1 MKNISFK
8 KIAPYLTAIVLFV
21 VITFA
26 FFSPLLE
33 GKHIFQSD
41 IAQYQGMSKEID
53 NYRSATGQEPL
64 WTNSMF
70 GGMPAYQVSTLYH
83 GNLIGYL
90 DTILTLGLPHPANL
104 VFLYFLGFFFLLLVM
119 KVDPWL
125 SIAGAIAFAFSSFFI
140 IIIDVGHNSQAHAI
154 GYIAPVFAGFILT
167 FRKKYIL
174 GGLIS
179 AIFLS
184 LEFKANHPQ
193 ITYYLVMIAVLL
205 GISELIQ
212 AIRLKTF
219 KPYLLSVGIIF
230 IAAGF
235 ALATNITSLWATY
248 EYGNYTIRSKSE
260 LTTEKSNRTT
270 GLDKDYATQWSYG
283 VGETMTLLI
292 PNFYGGTDQIL
303 DMNSNT
309 AKSLLSNNV
318 PEENIRPFFEHSHM
332 PMYWGSQPFT
342 AGPVYIGAII
352 FFLFVLGLLI
362 VKGPLKWWLL
372 AATILSIFLSWG
384 HNFMAFTEFFFSYVP
399 GYNKFRSVTM
409 ILVIAEFAMPFL
421 GMLALK
427 EFFESKMDPKKLR
440 TQLFIAAGIT
450 AGIALIFA
458 LFPGMFL
465 DFARS
470 GDTAQVTQMGIPEKL
485 APGFVQGL
493 RDDRQSLLQM
503 DAWRTI
509 LFILLA
515 GVVMFAVMLKKLK
528 KQYAYLILSALILI
542 DMYPVAKRYLNSES
556 FRTRSEIATPYQPSA
571 ADEQILQDKSLDYRV
586 LNLTVNTFNDAST
599 SYFHKS
605 LGGYHGAKLRRY
617 QELIDSGINP
627 DIKKFA
633 GSMKTDSTSV
643 LNMLNTK
650 YLILPDNNRQP
661 AAFPNANALGNAW
674 FVTGFNLV
682 ENADAELSAIKN
694 FNPKET
700 AIINKK
706 YAEVVKGFT
715 SGRDTADAIRLESYV
730 PNDLIYSYKSRNDGL
745 AVFSEIYYAKGWN
758 AYVDGKL
765 TPHFQ
770 TDYVLRGMILP
781 AGAHKVEFKFEP
793 KVYRIG
799 EKISL
804 ISSILLILVVIG
816 LAVVEIRKS
825 VATGS

>member
-8 KIAPYLTAIVLFV
+8 KVAPYLAAILLFI

-33 GKHIFQSD
+33 GKRIFQSD
-41 IAQYQGMSKEID
+41 IMQFTGMSKEIVD
-53 NYRSATGQEPL
+53 YRTATGHEPL

-70 GGMPAYQVSTLYH
+70 GGMPAYQISTNYNS
-83 GNLIGYL
+83 NLVGYL
-90 DTILTLGLPHPANL
+90 DKIFTLGLPHPANL

-125 SIAGAIAFAFSSFFI
+125 SIAGAIAFAFSSFFM

-154 GYIAPVFAGFILT
+154 GYMAPVLAGFILT

-179 AIFLS
+179 AVFLS
-184 LEFKANHPQ
+184 LELKANHPQ
-193 ITYYLVMIAVLL
+193 ITYYLVMLAILL

-212 AIRLKTF
+212 AIRLKTY
-219 KPYLLSVGIIF
+219 KPYFISIGIIF
-230 IAAGF
+230 IAGGF

-248 EYGNYTIRSKSE
+248 EYGNYTIRGKSE
-260 LTTEKSNRTT
+260 LTSEKSNRTS
-270 GLDKDYATQWSYG
+270 GLDKDYATGWSNG
-283 VGETMTLLI
+283 IGETMTLLI
-292 PNFYGGTDQIL
+292 PNFYGGSDQKL

-318 PEENIRPFFEHSHM
+318 PEENVRPFIEHM
-332 PMYWGSQPFT
+332 PMPTYWGSQPFT

-352 FFLFVLGLLI
+352 FFLFVLGLII

-372 AATILSIFLSWG
+372 TATVLSIMLSWG
-384 HNFMAFTEFFFSYVP
+384 HNFMSLTDFFFSYVP

-421 GMLALK
+421 GILALK
-427 EFFESKMDPKKLR
+427 ELFDSKNDPKKLMK
-440 TQLFIAAGIT
+440 QLFIATGIT
-450 AGIALIFA
+450 GGIALIFA
-458 LFPGMFL
+458 LLPGMFL
-465 DFARS
+465 DFTRS
-470 GDTAQVTQMGIPEKL
+470 TDSATVTQMGIPEKL
-485 APGFVQGL
+485 VPGFVQGI
-493 RDDRQSLLQM
+493 RDDRQTLLQI
-503 DAWRTI
+503 DAWRS
-509 LFILLA
+509 LVFILLA
-515 GVVMFAVMLKKLK
+515 GVVMYAVIFKKIK
-528 KQYAYLILSALILI
+528 KQYAYLIISALILI
-542 DMYPVAKRYLNSES
+542 DMYPIAKRYLNSES
-556 FRTRSEIATPYQPSA
+556 FRTRSEIVTPFHTTA
-571 ADEQILQDKSLDYRV
+571 ADDQILQDKSLDYRV

-617 QELIDSGINP
+617 QELIDQGIHK
-627 DIKKFA
+627 DVEIFA
-633 GSMKTDSTSV
+633 KGMSTDSTYV

-650 YLILPDNNRQP
+650 YFIIPDNNRQP
-661 AAFPNANALGNAW
+661 AAYPNANAYGNAW
-674 FVTGFNLV
+674 FVKDFNV
-682 ENADAELSAIKN
+682 VDNADAEISIIHKYNLKQ
-694 FNPKET
+694 T

-706 YAEVVKGFT
+706 FAEELKGFNP
-715 SGRDTADAIRLESYV
+715 GRDSSDVIRLENYA
-730 PNDLIYSYKSRNDGL
+730 PNDLQYSYKSKNTGL
-745 AVFSEIYYAKGWN
+745 AVFSEIYYPKGWN

-770 TDYVLRGMILP
+770 ADYVLRAMILP
-781 AGAHKVEFKFEP
+781 AGEHKVEFKFEP

-816 LAVVEIRKS
+816 LSGMEIRKS
-825 VATGS
+825 LASGS